1 MQDTIRHTPYEALDD
16 KLANRHTPAS
26 PGRRGFLSA
35 SGLALAALALGCSR
49 ESSAAPATRRNLPK
63 TVEIAEFSNDGKR
76 LRVAELPSV
85 VKSDAEWRQQ
95 LSPLA
100 YRVTRQDGT
109 EIAFTG
115 ALLKNKERG
124 VYRCV
129 CCDTALFDSRTKY
142 ESGTGWPSFYRP
154 IARHNIFEET
164 DRSLGMVRTEVSCA
178 RCDAHLGHVFNDG
191 PPPTGLRY
199 CMNSV
204 SLTFAKAS

>member
-1 MQDTIRHTPYEALDD
+1 MQDTIRHMPYEALDD
-16 KLANRHTPAS
+16 MPVDQRTPATS
-26 PGRRGFLSA
+26 TRRGFLSA

-49 ESSAAPATRRNLPK
+49 ESAAAPAARRSVPK
-63 TVEIAEFSNDGKR
+63 TVKIAEFSNDGKR
-76 LRVAELPSV
+76 LRVAEVPSV
-85 VKSDAEWRQQ
+85 VKSEAEWRQQ

-109 EIAFTG
+109 EVAFTG
-115 ALLKNKERG
+115 SLLKNKERG

-129 CCDTALFDSRTKY
+129 CCGTALFDSRTKY

-199 CMNSV
+199 CINSV
-204 SLTFAKAS
+204 SLTFAKTA